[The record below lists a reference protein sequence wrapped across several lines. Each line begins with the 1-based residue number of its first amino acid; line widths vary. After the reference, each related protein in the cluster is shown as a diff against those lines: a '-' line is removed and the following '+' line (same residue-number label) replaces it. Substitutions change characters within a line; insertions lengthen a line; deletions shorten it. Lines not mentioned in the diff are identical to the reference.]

1 MVRTKAAVRL
11 SDCKQ
16 AGVVRRSVAG
26 MSEFKIEI
34 VYQGW
39 AEPVILR
46 LPGAD
51 HEKAETLLAVI
62 NDGVAKARAEGGRQT
77 HIVNFACG
85 QDLTVQAAR
94 FESARVIEVG

>member
-1 MVRTKAAVRL
+1 
-11 SDCKQ
+11 
-16 AGVVRRSVAG
+16 

-39 AEPVILR
+39 AEPVTLR

-85 QDLTVQAAR
+85 QDLTVQAGR